1 MFGKTEK
8 YCEPDV
14 SYEIVTDVESEVI
27 SLEDAKAFMQIDF
40 PDFDTIIPMFITAA
54 REEAEK
60 YTGLSI
66 GVRTIQLSGEWQSKY
81 AYMPFE
87 PITSTSAEG
96 VQVVGYTTETL
107 PGDLRLAMLTMIHT
121 AFDNRINP
129 DYRPNLRLLDRSRR
143 RVGL

>member
-8 YCEPDV
+8 YSEPEV
-14 SYEIVTDVESEVI
+14 SYTIIEDVQSEVI
-27 SLEDAKAFMQIDF
+27 SLDDAKAFMQIDF
-40 PDFDTIIPMFITAA
+40 PDFDGIIPLFITAA

-66 GVRTIQLSGEWQSKY
+66 GTRTLQLSGEWEKAD

-87 PITSTSAEG
+87 PIMITSPEG
-96 VQVVGYTTETL
+96 VQVVGYTSVNL
-107 PGDLRLAMLTMIHT
+107 PRDLKLAMLTMIHT
-121 AFDNRINP
+121 AFENRINP